1 MRGLFGDFAT
11 MPLKDLVVYLANKK
25 ASGVLSLQRDV
36 VRKQVI
42 IVNGEA
48 INASS
53 NEPREYLGQFL
64 INLGKIT
71 EDQFNRAYTTQRET
85 KVFLGQILVMIGAV
99 SEDQVRSAL
108 SLKMRETVLEAYQWT
123 TGTFAYESEK
133 KPQIHQ
139 GLELKI
145 PLAEIH
151 KEGEFRETVWQA
163 IRAVFPRGSC
173 TLKLD
178 RSRLAEEPR
187 AGSLD
192 EKLCTLI
199 EASNTIDE
207 LVLALHATDFF
218 MYQRLYALH
227 RLDAVSVA
235 NLDGALDIDMAS
247 INEPAEDLEGDDA
260 PLAQLLETA
269 RTLLSTDHHRGAL
282 SAARKANELAPS
294 GETQGLIAQIETAW
308 LHLLRSQLTATK
320 KVPSLKVP
328 PSKLKGLPL
337 TAPERYLLSKF
348 DGKRDLA
355 SVINVSPI
363 RELDA
368 LGHFA
373 RFLEMGLVTLD

>member
-11 MPLKDLVVYLANKK
+11 MPLKDLVVYLGNKK

-42 IVNGEA
+42 LVNGEA

-71 EDQFNRAYTTQRET
+71 EEQFNRAYITQRET

-99 SEDQVRSAL
+99 SEEQVRNAL
-108 SLKMRETVLEAYQWT
+108 SLKMRETLLEAYQWSS
-123 TGTFAYESEK
+123 GTFAFEAEK
-133 KPQIHQ
+133 KPEIPQ

-151 KEGEFRETVWQA
+151 KESEFRETVWQA
-163 IRAVFPRGSC
+163 IRAVFPRGAC

-178 RSRLAEEPR
+178 RTRLAEEPR

-192 EKLCTLI
+192 EKLCSLV
-199 EASNTIDE
+199 EGGHSIDE

-227 RLDAVSVA
+227 RLDAVTVES
-235 NLDGALDIDMAS
+235 LDGALDIDVAS
-247 INEPAEDLEGDDA
+247 MFEPVASPVPA
-260 PLAQLLETA
+260 PSLQQAMDHA
-269 RTLLSTDHHRGAL
+269 RACLGAGSYREALLSARQANDLAA
-282 SAARKANELAPS
+282 SA
-294 GETQGLIAQIETAW
+294 ETQALIQQTEATW
-308 LHLLRSQLTATK
+308 LATLRSEFMIGK
-320 KVPSLKVP
+320 RVPLLKVP
-328 PSKLKGLPL
+328 PSKLKALTL
-337 TAPERYLLSKF
+337 TAPERYLLSRF
-348 DGKRDLA
+348 DGKRDLPA
-355 SVINVSPI
+355 IVNVSPL
-363 RELDA
+363 RELEA
-368 LGHFA
+368 LAHFQ
-373 RFLEMGLVTLD
+373 RFLEQGLVELGG

>member
-11 MPLKDLVVYLANKK
+11 MPLKDLVVYLGNKK

-71 EDQFNRAYTTQRET
+71 EEQFNRAYVTQRET

-99 SEDQVRSAL
+99 SEETVRHAL
-108 SLKMRETVLEAYQWT
+108 SLKMRETLLEAFQWES
-123 TGTFAYESEK
+123 GTFAFESEK
-133 KPQIHQ
+133 MPEIPQ

-145 PLAEIH
+145 PLPEIH
-151 KEGEFRETVWQA
+151 KEGEFRQTVWQA

-187 AGSLD
+187 PGSLD
-192 EKLCTLI
+192 EKLCAMI
-199 EASNTIDE
+199 EGGHTIDE

-218 MYQRLYALH
+218 MYQRLFALH
-227 RLDAVSVA
+227 RLDAVTA
-235 NLDGALDIDMAS
+235 ENLDGALDIEMAS
-247 INEPAEDLEGDDA
+247 MFDPLEIDEGVSAQQAMDHARACLSKGSHREALAAARQANELGASAETQTLIGLAEA
-260 PLAQLLETA
+260 TWLAALRAQLLG
-269 RTLLSTDHHRGAL
+269 D
-282 SAARKANELAPS
+282 
-294 GETQGLIAQIETAW
+294 
-308 LHLLRSQLTATK
+308 K
-320 KVPSLKVP
+320 KIPMLKVP
-328 PSKLKGLPL
+328 PSKLKALPL
-337 TAPERYLLSKF
+337 TAPERYLLSRF
-348 DGKRDLA
+348 DGKRDLPTI
-355 SVINVSPI
+355 INVSPL

-368 LGHFA
+368 LAHFQ
-373 RFLEMGLVTLD
+373 RFLEQGLVELSG

>member
-42 IVNGEA
+42 LINGEA

-71 EDQFNRAYTTQRET
+71 EDQFNRAYVTQRET

-99 SEDQVRSAL
+99 SEDQVRNAL
-108 SLKMRETVLEAYQWT
+108 SLKMRETVLEAYQWS
-123 TGTFAYESEK
+123 TGTFAFETDK
-133 KPQIHQ
+133 KLEIPQ
-139 GLELKI
+139 GLELKV

-163 IRAVFPRGSC
+163 IRAVFPRGAC

-178 RSRLAEEPR
+178 RQRLAEEPR
-187 AGSLD
+187 TGSLD

-199 EASNTIDE
+199 ESGNTIDE

-227 RLDAVSVA
+227 RLDAITVA

-247 INEPAEDLEGDDA
+247 MAEPELEGDA
-260 PLAQLLETA
+260 ATVQQLIETA
-269 RTLLSTDHHRGAL
+269 REQLSAHHHRQAL
-282 SAARKANELAPS
+282 SSARKANDLAAS
-294 GETQGLIAQIETAW
+294 SETQTLISQIETTW
-308 LHLLRSQLTATK
+308 LGLLRSLYTATK
-320 KVPSLKVP
+320 RTPSLKVP
-328 PSKLKGLPL
+328 PSKLRGLPL

-363 RELDA
+363 RELEA
-368 LGHFA
+368 LAHFQ
-373 RFLEMGLVTLD
+373 RFLELGLVMVE

>member
-11 MPLKDLVVYLANKK
+11 MPLKDLVVYLGNKK

-42 IVNGEA
+42 VHDGEA
-48 INASS
+48 VNASS

-71 EDQFNRAYTTQRET
+71 EEQFNRAYVTQRET

-99 SEDQVRSAL
+99 SEEQVRNAL
-108 SLKMRETVLEAYQWT
+108 SLKMRETLLEAYQWP
-123 TGTFAYESEK
+123 TGTFAFEPEK
-133 KPQIHQ
+133 KTEVPQ

-151 KEGEFRETVWQA
+151 KEGEFRETVWNA
-163 IRAVFPRGSC
+163 IRAVFPSGAC

-178 RSRLAEEPR
+178 RTRLAEEPR

-192 EKLCTLI
+192 EKLCSLI
-199 EASNTIDE
+199 EGGHTIDE

-218 MYQRLYALH
+218 MYQRLYAMH
-227 RLDAVSVA
+227 RLDAVQVE
-235 NLDGALDIDMAS
+235 NLDGALDIEMAPMS
-247 INEPAEDLEGDDA
+247 EPIAAAPTPTPQQAMAEARAGLSSGNFRQA
-260 PLAQLLETA
+260 LA
-269 RTLLSTDHHRGAL
+269 D
-282 SAARKANELAPS
+282 ARKANELGPS
-294 GETQGLIAQIETAW
+294 ADTQALIAQTETAW
-308 LHLLRSQLTATK
+308 LAKLRAEFMTGK
-320 KVPSLKVP
+320 RVPLLKVP
-328 PSKLKGLPL
+328 PSKLKALPL
-337 TAPERYLLSKF
+337 TAPERYLLSRF

-355 SVINVSPI
+355 GIINVSPI

-368 LGHFA
+368 LAHFQ
-373 RFLEMGLVTLD
+373 RFVELGLVELNG

>member
-11 MPLKDLVVYLANKK
+11 MPLKDLVVYLGTKQ

-42 IVNGEA
+42 VVDGAA

-71 EDQFNRAYTTQRET
+71 EEQFHRAYVTQRET

-99 SEDQVRSAL
+99 SEEQVRNAL
-108 SLKMRETVLEAYQWT
+108 SLKMRETLLEAYQWPS
-123 TGTFAYESEK
+123 GTFAFEPDK
-133 KPQIHQ
+133 KPEIPQ

-145 PLAEIH
+145 PLPEIH

-163 IRAVFPRGSC
+163 IRSVFPRGAC

-178 RSRLAEEPR
+178 RTRLAEEPR
-187 AGSLD
+187 VGSLD
-192 EKLCTLI
+192 EKLCSLI
-199 EASNTIDE
+199 ENGHTIDE

-227 RLDAVSVA
+227 RLDAVQVG

-247 INEPAEDLEGDDA
+247 MFEPDA
-260 PLAQLLETA
+260 VPEHSSPQQAMEHARACLNAGNFREALA
-269 RTLLSTDHHRGAL
+269 
-282 SAARKANELAPS
+282 AARAANERAAS
-294 GETQGLIAQIETAW
+294 GETQGLIQQTEAAW
-308 LHLLRSQLTATK
+308 LAALRTK
-320 KVPSLKVP
+320 FMTVKRIPMLKVP
-328 PSKLKGLPL
+328 PSKLKGMPL
-337 TAPERYLLSKF
+337 TAPERYLLSRF
-348 DGKRDLA
+348 DGKRDLPA
-355 SVINVSPI
+355 IINVSPI
-363 RELDA
+363 RELEA
-368 LGHFA
+368 LSHFQ
-373 RFLEMGLVTLD
+373 RFLDQGLVELGG